1 MRSITTL
8 AASDHVQARG
18 QDRPFDPLVPTNGR
32 DCRVGSAMFFAARLQ
47 GQDGVLILTGLGGI
61 EEKVR
66 GLGLRDRIFAF
77 SVLARW
83 KSR

>member
-1 MRSITTL
+1 MF
-8 AASDHVQARG
+8 QARG
-18 QDRPFDPLVPTNGR
+18 RDSPFDLWSRPTGETVES
-32 DCRVGSAMFFAARLQ
+32 DQLCFSLRVSKVKTA
-47 GQDGVLILTGLGGI
+47 VLILTGLGGI
-61 EEKVR
+61 EDKVR